1 MKLLLLA
8 LALCGLCAPASA
20 TVIIYKGTLL
30 RKVKPTSSLP
40 SKLTAYLLYEPEGP
54 RFTRLLVFQQNGE
67 KIVQKEVLQG
77 VNRSSVAVNDGKTA
91 TVLAFAINFENDAQ
105 NFVDIYYYLRGTN
118 STLTIRTSGQ
128 TQQHPRTFAATTLSS
143 QTAAGIG
150 YYTEQ
155 RATYGFQE
163 NRTKAANDAN
173 QTLQQA
179 ADALAAA
186 LDD

>member
-30 RKVKPTSSLP
+30 RKVKPNSSIP
-40 SKLTAYLLYEPEGP
+40 SKVTAYLLYEPEGP
-54 RFTRLLVFQQNGE
+54 RFSRVLVYQQNGE
-67 KIVQKEVLQG
+67 KVVQKEVLQG
-77 VNRSSVAVNDGKTA
+77 VNKSSVAVNDGKLA
-91 TVLAFAINFENDAQ
+91 TVLAFAINVENDAN

-128 TQQHPRTFAATTLSS
+128 TQQHPRTFAATTFSAG
-143 QTAAGIG
+143 TATGTG
-150 YYTEQ
+150 NYSEQ

-179 ADALAAA
+179 VDALFNQ